1 MLLIFAT
8 IIDLII
14 TAVYLQYPLQLLDL
28 KKDKPIY
35 KVLLVISYVSVM
47 IVSFL
52 SRINEQ
58 FNVNP
63 FKSLFTLL
71 VLLGSVYFICFSN
84 KIIQKVIAFILFLVS
99 ICLSEL
105 SLTLFFSFLGI
116 SLRDN
121 KIATVTG
128 GYIGVFILWL
138 LLVLSKKIFDKT
150 LKNKN
155 YSSKFW
161 QFNIIVLPQFMITA
175 AIAFSLYKNDN
186 FTLNKIN
193 IVLYIFL
200 SITFI
205 SIVVCDIVLY
215 KVLLTNSENYE
226 LKEALELS
234 NLKNELELDYYNKMK
249 KSIAETRKLNH
260 DISNVI
266 TVVKAIVD
274 KSDAKNK
281 AQADAIIKE
290 LSHTL
295 ENNKIKTFCN
305 NELLNI
311 ILQKKYDV
319 MKENNIE
326 FSCKLDI
333 SDDINIKNF
342 DLCRLFTNIVD
353 NAVDACLNSKDK
365 NKLFIILS
373 SETTANS
380 ITVDCANYCDNYSQ
394 KGKKLISTKPNH
406 RGFGIEIINNI
417 AQSYCGNFSHDFKDN
432 VFYAKVQLNFQ

>member
-1 MLLIFAT
+1 MYLIFAT
-8 IIDLII
+8 IADLIS
-14 TAVYLQYPLQLLDL
+14 TAIFMQFPLQLLNL

-35 KVLLVISYVSVM
+35 KVLLVISYISVM

-63 FKSLFTLL
+63 FKSLFSLI

-105 SLTLFFSFLGI
+105 LLALFLSFLGI
-116 SLRDN
+116 SLREN
-121 KIATVTG
+121 KNLNVVG
-128 GYIGVFILWL
+128 CYIGIVVLWFFL
-138 LLVLSKKIFDKT
+138 ILSKKIFDRT

-161 QFNIIVLPQFMITA
+161 QFYIIVLPQTMVTV
-175 AIAFSLYKNDN
+175 AIVFSLYIHNDFSLTQSN
-186 FTLNKIN
+186 VIF
-193 IVLYIFL
+193 YIFL
-200 SITFI
+200 GITFI
-205 SIVVCDIVLY
+205 SMIVCDIVLY
-215 KVLLTNSENYE
+215 RVLLTNSENYE

-249 KSIAETRKLNH
+249 TSIAETRKLNH

-274 KSDAKNK
+274 KSDGKNK
-281 AQADAIIKE
+281 EQADAIIKE

-305 NELLNI
+305 NELVNI

-319 MKENNIE
+319 MKENKIE
-326 FSCKLDI
+326 FSCNLDI

-342 DLCRLFTNIVD
+342 DLCRLFTNIID
-353 NAVDACLNSKDK
+353 NAIDACLNSKNK
-365 NKLFIILS
+365 NKLFIVLS
-373 SETTANS
+373 SKTEKNS
-380 ITVDCANYCDNYSQ
+380 ITIDCANYCDNYTQ
-394 KGKKLISTKPNH
+394 KGLKKLISTKPNH
-406 RGFGIEIINNI
+406 IGFGIEIINSI
-417 AQSYCGNFSHDFKDN
+417 AQSYYGNFTYNFKDN
-432 VFYAKVQLNFQ
+432 TFYAIVLLRT